1 MTSSHARTHFTTVW
15 IAHAIELIEEVGPLD
30 DEQAMAQAFK
40 KHTGAQDRLLERA
53 WSLGKKLGLDREIER
68 WKILQWPIGVA
79 FCLIVYSTWG
89 GLIAN
94 FARHD
99 RPINAA
105 IALAT
110 VLLIP
115 TAIFVFWLVAVIKQ
129 LVAADSPGSFLS
141 GGAFGA
147 MLAWIPLGRKLHTGF
162 LARSALTVL
171 QKNRLTTWFFGLMSH
186 ALWSVVLLLVLA
198 TLYFFFRFEDYSLYS
213 TTTTGVRAS
222 TDEWIR
228 ASGQLPAQLG
238 FPGLASA
245 PLDLTAIGK
254 QSYVLA
260 WWVIGCTFTYG
271 LLPRLVALA
280 SCWWIL
286 RGRKDRLQLDTR
298 EPYFQKL
305 LVRFRAMEPSTSV
318 DPENPFHHGPPPRPS
333 PQVPDQQLA
342 FALIG
347 FELSDDHRW
356 PPLHLDRQAN
366 VVRRV
371 AGSFDERRTVL
382 NELAN
387 TFPHQALV
395 VCDVASSPDRG
406 TERFIR
412 EVCSYVAHGAIL
424 LAASNRSSQV
434 YTQRWSNWIASL
446 ELKNLTCLCTEVDA
460 NQWLNRSNV

>member
-1 MTSSHARTHFTTVW
+1 MTRSHARTHFTTVW
-15 IAHAIELIEEVGPLD
+15 IAHTIELIEEVGPLD
-30 DEQAMAQAFK
+30 DEQAMAQAFRM
-40 KHTGAQDRLLERA
+40 HTGAQERLLERA
-53 WSLGKKLGLDREIER
+53 WSLGQRLGLDREIER

-79 FCLIVYSTWG
+79 FCLIVYTTWG
-89 GLIAN
+89 GLIAA

-99 RPINAA
+99 RPINSA
-105 IALAT
+105 IALAA

-129 LVAADSPGSFLS
+129 LLAADSPGSFLS

-162 LARSALTVL
+162 LARGALTML

-198 TLYFFFRFEDYSLYS
+198 TLYLLFRFEEFSLYS

-228 ASGQLPAQLG
+228 ASGQLPTLLG

-245 PLDLTAIGK
+245 PLNLKAADK

-260 WWVIGCTFTYG
+260 WWVMGCTFTYG

-298 EPYFQKL
+298 DPYFQKL
-305 LVRFRAMEPSTSV
+305 LVRFRAMEPSTSE
-318 DPENPFHHGPPPRPS
+318 DPENPFHHGLTPTLRTH
-333 PQVPDQQLA
+333 VPDQRVA

-356 PPLHLDRQAN
+356 PPLHLDQQAN

-387 TFPHQALV
+387 TLPHLVLV

-406 TERFIR
+406 TERFLR
-412 EVCSYVAHGAIL
+412 EVCSYVDRGAIL
-424 LAASNRSSQV
+424 LTASNRSSQA
-434 YTQRWSNWIASL
+434 YALRWSRWIESL
-446 ELKNLTCLCTEVDA
+446 ELKNLTCLSTEVEA
-460 NQWLNRSNV
+460 NQWLNSSNV